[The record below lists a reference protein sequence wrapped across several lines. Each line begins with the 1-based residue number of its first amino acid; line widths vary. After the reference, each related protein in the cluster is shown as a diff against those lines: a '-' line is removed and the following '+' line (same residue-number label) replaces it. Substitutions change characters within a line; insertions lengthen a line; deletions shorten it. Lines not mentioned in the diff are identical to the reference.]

1 MRATNAKAQKA
12 QLFAEG
18 VLASHVA
25 KNPGPFNI
33 ETLARSYALPAER
46 VAQIVKR
53 NGGSHAE

>member
-1 MRATNAKAQKA
+1 MSITSTKAQQA
-12 QLFAEG
+12 QLRAEG
-18 VLASHVA
+18 VLAAHVA
-25 KNPGPFNI
+25 AKPGPFNI

>member
-1 MRATNAKAQKA
+1 MKTSVKAQQA
-12 QLFAEG
+12 TLQREG
-18 VLASHVA
+18 VLAAHV
-25 KNPGPFNI
+25 KSKTGPFNI

>member
-1 MRATNAKAQKA
+1 MSRAVKAQCEA
-12 QLFAEG
+12 LQREG
-18 VLASHVA
+18 VLAGHVLSS
-25 KNPGPFNI
+25 KGPFNI

>member
-1 MRATNAKAQKA
+1 MSMVNTKAQKA
-12 QLFAEG
+12 QLRAEG

-25 KNPGPFNI
+25 ANPGPFNI

>member
-1 MRATNAKAQKA
+1 VKHSDKAQREA
-12 QLFAEG
+12 LQREG
-18 VLASHVA
+18 VLAAHV
-25 KNPGPFNI
+25 KSRTGPFNI